1 MDAAT
6 RLTSTPLGQV
16 ANPSFIAFF
25 SEYFRRPDKIARL
38 YLATDAFWVVFYFLK
53 NYKTAP
59 FIPKKKL
66 SLKLRLATAFGW
78 NFEK

>member
-1 MDAAT
+1 MWRSQDDVAMDAAT

-16 ANPSFIAFF
+16 ANPSFSAFF
-25 SEYFRRPDKIARL
+25 SEYFLRPDKIARL
-38 YLATDAFWVVFYFLK
+38 YLATDAFRMVYFFFFFK

-66 SLKLRLATAFGW
+66 SLKL
-78 NFEK
+78 